1 MAQGKEINK
10 EIIYKIFISIVIGL
24 IGFFLSIRPFV
35 FLLPPYKF
43 EFMVGLA
50 LPMIISL
57 TWGWRYGLLS
67 VTSCLSFQTIWF
79 RSGWES
85 VFSYSIFILW
95 IIWHGW
101 CAEKF
106 RSSQKRRWHPYIV
119 EIPFRIFNTI
129 ILYTIFSW
137 IFLAPAPWVPEITS
151 AANMPFVNFSA
162 IGAAING
169 YIIIVLSSI
178 IIIFGPVRKL
188 FKLKEIKEA
197 IGNKAVGFTAKVKE
211 LIHGGYWVDV
221 AGIKCFMPGS
231 LGGLNK
237 LHDFSVLVG
246 KEIVVMPITFS
257 KEKDTLVVSHRE
269 YLRTMIPTTIEN
281 LNETIKESRIG
292 FVTGTTKFGVF
303 AEFDECLTGLIP
315 KAELTEE
322 FQKSLD
328 DRSIKPGDKIEFWV
342 KEIISDRKIILS
354 QLGPKIDLWDGIDEK
369 YKPMMIAE
377 GKVTKITSY
386 GAFVE
391 LEKGISGLIHK
402 SKLKGADLSK
412 GDTINVKIGSVNVSD
427 RKITMNIA

>member
-1 MAQGKEINK
+1 MTEQEITVQLSDDPFDTKTIKVQVPEGTKLMCN
-10 EIIYKIFISIVIGL
+10 EIYDADALSLYGLTDSTLQKTQLIEDNVSYTTRGIVSFISEDKSKAL
-24 IGFFLSIRPFV
+24 IDIES
-35 FLLPPYKF
+35 KF
-43 EFMVGLA
+43 TA
-50 LPMIISL
+50 YCTL
-57 TWGWRYGLLS
+57 TK
-67 VTSCLSFQTIWF
+67 
-79 RSGWES
+79 E
-85 VFSYSIFILW
+85 
-95 IIWHGW
+95 
-101 CAEKF
+101 
-106 RSSQKRRWHPYIV
+106 PDYIV
-119 EIPFRIFNTI
+119 NQLEVDMEIDVKIKTNPKTGDVVASI
-129 ILYTIFSW
+129 SD
-137 IFLAPAPWVPEITS
+137 
-151 AANMPFVNFSA
+151 A
-162 IGAAING
+162 IKE
-169 YIIIVLSSI
+169 V
-178 IIIFGPVRKL
+178 
-188 FKLKEIKEA
+188 KLKEIKEA

-237 LHDFSVLVG
+237 LHDFSLLVG

-369 YKPMMIAE
+369 YKPMMISE